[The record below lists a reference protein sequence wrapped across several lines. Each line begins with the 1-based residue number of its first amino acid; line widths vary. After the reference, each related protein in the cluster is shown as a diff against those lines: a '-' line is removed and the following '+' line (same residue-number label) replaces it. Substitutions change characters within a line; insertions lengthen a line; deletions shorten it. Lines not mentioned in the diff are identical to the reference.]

1 MTLSI
6 PGFNVYNSN
15 YYITIIIIIY
25 AFSTVLPSVRDLGTQ
40 QVPESNDITVDL
52 NVPDSPDPFPPM
64 IYSQWMFGDQTL
76 SSDTSITLNH
86 YNITFINVERNM
98 SGNYELTVFNE
109 AGSSTGTFELDV
121 QCK

>member
-1 MTLSI
+1 M
-6 PGFNVYNSN
+6 
-15 YYITIIIIIY
+15 
-25 AFSTVLPSVRDLGTQ
+25 LPSVRDLGTQ
-40 QVPESNDITVDL
+40 QVPESNNITIDL
-52 NVPDSPDPFPPM
+52 NVPDSPDPFPPLTS
-64 IYSQWMFGDQTL
+64 SQWMFGDQNL
-76 SSDTSITLNH
+76 SSDTSITLND